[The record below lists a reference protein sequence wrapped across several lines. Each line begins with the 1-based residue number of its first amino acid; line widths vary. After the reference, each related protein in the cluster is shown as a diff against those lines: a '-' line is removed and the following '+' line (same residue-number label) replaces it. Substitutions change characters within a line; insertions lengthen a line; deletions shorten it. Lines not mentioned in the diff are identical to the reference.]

1 MAKKF
6 YAYFLEN
13 EKTFGIVDTWD
24 ECKNLVHGKKAR
36 YKSFPSEVE
45 CKKWLES
52 GANYEKKLR

>member
-24 ECKNLVHGKKAR
+24 ECKNLVHGKKLDTNLFLA
-36 YKSFPSEVE
+36 K
-45 CKKWLES
+45 
-52 GANYEKKLR
+52 